1 MCFPDF
7 SKMPEKAT
15 DKAAKRLTRRP
26 RYCSVVHGT
35 TGYQANHAE
44 CGNTPHGSD
53 PTLIMPV
60 SGLRSIIQPRRIP
73 VLRGFGSPTD
83 SFVGVGCLRFLVG
96 EGTC

>member
-1 MCFPDF
+1 MCFSDF

-15 DKAAKRLTRRP
+15 DKATKRLTSGP

-35 TGYQANHAE
+35 TGYRANRVK
-44 CGNTPHGSD
+44 CLTTPHGSD
-53 PTLIMPV
+53 PTLGLAV

-73 VLRGFGSPTD
+73 VLRGLGSPID
-83 SFVGVGCLRFLVG
+83 SSVSVGCLRFLVG

>member
-15 DKAAKRLTRRP
+15 DKATNRLTSGP
-26 RYCSVVHGT
+26 RYSSVLHGT
-35 TGYQANHAE
+35 IGYQANHAE
-44 CGNTPHGSD
+44 CANTPHGSN
-53 PTLIMPV
+53 PTLARAV

-73 VLRGFGSPTD
+73 VLRGLGSPTD

-96 EGTC
+96 EGAC